1 MRYEQ
6 PEVKQIK
13 TKAKAEEFVRLMRRA
28 GKSFEQIARLLENR
42 GYKFKVTGNPIVAMD
57 AMIRRYK
64 DKALSSDVLLA
75 RKQRVFDKVNQGG
88 AK

>member
-13 TKAKAEEFVRLMRRA
+13 TKAKAEEFVRLMRRH

-42 GYKFKVTGNPIVAMD
+42 GYKLKVTGNPIVAMD

-64 DKALSSDVLLA
+64 DKALPADVLLA
-75 RKQRVFDKVNQGG
+75 RKAKVWEKVNQ
-88 AK
+88 AA